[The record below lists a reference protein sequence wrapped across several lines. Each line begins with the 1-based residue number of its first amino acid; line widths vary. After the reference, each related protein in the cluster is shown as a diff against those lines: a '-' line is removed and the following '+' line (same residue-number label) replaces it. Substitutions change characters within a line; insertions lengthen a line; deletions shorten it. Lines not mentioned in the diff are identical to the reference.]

1 MAKERCKWTQKEDE
15 ILKIAV
21 GKGSVRTQDTLYRY

>member
-1 MAKERCKWTQKEDE
+1 MAKERCKWTQKEDD

-21 GKGSVRTQDTLYRY
+21 GTGLSRATT